1 MFEEET
7 MITARP
13 HPGRYSAIALAIA
26 SASALLLFS
35 GAVEA
40 AIPITKDTVI
50 DGTAQ
55 PDSYH
60 VFGVKLTVN
69 GAVTKEIDGEKGS
82 TLEVNGAT
90 VTGAAGASGMTLDG
104 TTATLRDSTVSG
116 PKSQG
121 ISARGGS
128 QVTAVNSHIS
138 GALRGATL
146 NASSMTLEN
155 SELRGTNSTAQG
167 AVLMGGTL
175 TARNSI
181 ISGGQEGISVT
192 NVRGQASGPSSVVL
206 DATQVI
212 GESGSAIV
220 VGNGSGNPV
229 NASIDILNGSTLSAG
244 NGPLV
249 SVAAD
254 GNATLRV
261 NASHLEGD
269 IVAEQGGRADLTL
282 ENGSTLKGNLENIEK
297 LAINSQAE
305 WTMTRDAQL
314 SDLAMNGGAIR
325 FGAAARD
332 FHTLSVANLEGNGTF
347 IMDVD
352 FGTGEADHLEVTGH
366 ATGDHQLLVSSS
378 GSDPQS
384 ESSLHLVHTASGDA
398 RFSLQGG
405 PVDLGAYSYDLKQ
418 SEDGN
423 DWYLDTATR
432 TVSPGTQTLLGLF
445 NSAPTVWYGE
455 LTTLRSRMGEIR
467 RDTGK
472 TGAWMR
478 SYGNKFNVSSSA
490 GTGYQQTQQG
500 LSFGAD
506 TPLPLGD
513 GNWLAGVTAGYSN
526 SDLNLPRGASG
537 KVDSYHVGAYA
548 TWLQPQSGYYLDA
561 VAKFNRYQNQ
571 ADVRLSDGK
580 QAKGDYDS
588 NGLGAS
594 VEFGRHLRLANDYFI
609 EPYGQLSAMAVQG
622 QSVTLDNGMRGHG
635 DSARSLQAKLG
646 SVAGRNFDLGQGR
659 SVQPYLKAAVAHEFA
674 RNNDVKVNG
683 NTFHNDLS
691 GSRAE
696 FGTGVSV
703 AWAEQWQMHA
713 EFDYSH
719 GEKIEQP
726 WGISAG
732 LRYNW

>member
-1 MFEEET
+1 M
-7 MITARP
+7 MNACI
-13 HPGRYSAIALAIA
+13 HPGRYTAIAVTIA
-26 SASALLLFS
+26 SASAMLLFS
-35 GAVEA
+35 NTAEA

-50 DGTAQ
+50 DSAA
-55 PDSYH
+55 PLDSYH
-60 VFGVKLTVN
+60 VHGAKLTAN
-69 GAVTKEIDGEKGS
+69 GAVTNEIDGEKGS
-82 TLEVNGAT
+82 TLELNGTT
-90 VTGAAGASGMTLDG
+90 VTGAGGASGMTLNG
-104 TTATLRDSTVSG
+104 TTATLRDSTIDG
-116 PKSQG
+116 PRNQG

-128 QVTAVNSHIS
+128 QITALTSRIS

-175 TARNSI
+175 NARNSI

-192 NVRGQASGPSSVVL
+192 NVRGQASGPSSIVL
-206 DATQVI
+206 DGTHVT
-212 GESGSAIV
+212 GERGSAIV
-220 VGNGSGNPV
+220 VGAGAGNPV
-229 NASIDILNGSTLSAG
+229 NASIEILNGSTLSAG
-244 NGPLV
+244 SGPLV
-249 SVAAD
+249 SIAAD

-261 NASHLEGD
+261 SASHLVGD

-297 LAINSQAE
+297 LTINSQAE
-305 WTMTRDAQL
+305 WTLSRDAKL
-314 SDLAMNGGAIR
+314 NDLAMNGGAIR
-325 FGAAARD
+325 LGAAAGD
-332 FHTLSVANLEGNGTF
+332 FNTLSVANLEGSGKF
-347 IMDVD
+347 IMDVKFD
-352 FGTGEADHLEVTGH
+352 TGEADHLQVTGH
-366 ATGDHQLLVSSS
+366 ATGNHQLLVSSS
-378 GSDPQS
+378 GSDPQA

-398 RFSLQGG
+398 QFSLEGG
-405 PVDLGAYSYDLKQ
+405 PVDLGAYSYSLKQ

-423 DWYLDTATR
+423 DWYLDTTTR

-445 NSAPTVWYGE
+445 NSTPTVWYGE

-588 NGLGAS
+588 NGFGAS

-622 QSVTLDNGMRGHG
+622 QSITLDNGMRGHG

-646 SVAGRNFDLGQGR
+646 SVAGRDFDLGRGR
-659 SVQPYLKAAVAHEFA
+659 SVQPYLKAALAHEFA
-674 RNNDVKVNG
+674 QNNDVKVND
-683 NTFHNDLS
+683 NTFKNDLS

-696 FGTGVSV
+696 FGAGVSV
-703 AWAEQWQMHA
+703 AWAEQWQAHA

-726 WGISAG
+726 WGVSAG
-732 LRYNW
+732 LRYSW

>member
-1 MFEEET
+1 
-7 MITARP
+7 MIAACS
-13 HPGRYSAIALAIA
+13 HPGRHTAIALAIA
-26 SASALLLFS
+26 SASAFLLFS
-35 GAVEA
+35 SAVEA
-40 AIPITKDTVI
+40 AIPIIKDTVI
-50 DGTAQ
+50 DGAA
-55 PDSYH
+55 PLDSYH
-60 VFGVKLTVN
+60 VHGAKLTAN
-69 GAVTKEIDGEKGS
+69 GAVTNEIDGEKGS
-82 TLEVNGAT
+82 TIELNGST
-90 VTGAAGASGMTLDG
+90 VTGAGGASGMTLNG
-104 TTATLRDSTVSG
+104 TTATLRDSTVTG
-116 PKSQG
+116 PKNQGLNARQGSAITVQRSQ
-121 ISARGGS
+121 
-128 QVTAVNSHIS
+128 IS

-146 NASSMTLEN
+146 NESSMTLEG

-175 TARNSI
+175 TARDSI
-181 ISGGQEGISVT
+181 ISGGQEGISMT
-192 NVRGQASGPSSVVL
+192 HVRGGASGPSQLVL
-206 DATQVI
+206 DGTDVI
-212 GESGSAIV
+212 GERGSAIV
-220 VGNGSGNPV
+220 VGAGSGNRV

-249 SVAAD
+249 SIAAD
-254 GNATLRV
+254 GDATLRV
-261 NASHLEGD
+261 NASHLVGD
-269 IVAEQGGRADLTL
+269 IVAEQGGRADITL

-305 WTMTRDAQL
+305 WTLTQNAQL
-314 SDLAMNGGAIR
+314 NDLAMSGGAIR
-325 FGAAARD
+325 FGEAAGD
-332 FHTLSVANLEGNGTF
+332 FHTLSVANLEGSGTF

-352 FGTGEADHLEVTGH
+352 FTSGEADHLEVTGH

-398 RFSLQGG
+398 RFALEGG
-405 PVDLGAYSYDLKQ
+405 PVDLGAYSYGLVQRGD
-418 SEDGN
+418 
-423 DWYLDTATR
+423 DWFLDTATR

-445 NSAPTVWYGE
+445 NATPTVWYGE
-455 LTTLRSRMGEIR
+455 LTTLRSRMGEVR

-472 TGAWMR
+472 AGGWIR
-478 SYGNKFNVSSSA
+478 SYGNKFNVSSNA

-506 TPLPLGD
+506 APLPIGD

-526 SDLNLPRGASG
+526 SDLNLPRGAAG
-537 KVDSYHVGAYA
+537 TVNSYHLGAYT

-561 VAKFNRYQNQ
+561 VVKLNRYQNE

-588 NGLGAS
+588 NGLGAAL
-594 VEFGRHLRLANDYFI
+594 EFGRHLRLADGYFV
-609 EPYGQLSAMAVQG
+609 EPYGQVSAMAVQG

-646 SVAGRNFDLGQGR
+646 SVAGRNFDLGKGR
-659 SVQPYLKAAVAHEFA
+659 SAQPYLKAAVAHEFA
-674 RNNDVKVNG
+674 QNNDVKVNDH
-683 NTFHNDLS
+683 TFRNDLS
-691 GSRAE
+691 GTRGELGA
-696 FGTGVSV
+696 GVSV

-726 WGISAG
+726 WGLSAG
-732 LRYNW
+732 LRYSW